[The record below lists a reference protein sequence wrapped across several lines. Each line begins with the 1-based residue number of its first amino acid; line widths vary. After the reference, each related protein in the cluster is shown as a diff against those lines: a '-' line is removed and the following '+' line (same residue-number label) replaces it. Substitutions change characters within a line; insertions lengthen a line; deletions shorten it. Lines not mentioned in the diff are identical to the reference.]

1 MKILLIHKFHYMLG
15 GTETFHYN
23 LAEALTAAGHE
34 VIFFSMYDERNIPC
48 AQDKYFVSNVD
59 YSPIIKMNNFLP
71 INQEYK
77 AYYEHDNYILY
88 FGRYAREKGVLT
100 ILKAYAKMH
109 CDEKLVL
116 VGKGSEED
124 SVDYIMAVP
133 ASENHLLG
141 IISVLI
147 EKTIGKGR
155 IFSGTYYILLGALIA
170 RTRIFAKA
178 KIILPVLVGTFLAA
192 AFLNLFLMKIIMSVM
207 FFMLVLMCNC
217 SGDGRKFRRTSTV
230 MYYIPIRNL
239 VSNQEYQRPLSE
251 NHIRKALEEFDVY
264 QINPVKV
271 SRRDGINYVFDGQHT
286 IEIIASESGSR
297 DTPVWC
303 MIYDDLKYKEE
314 AHIFADQQKHVKALS
329 SFETFKAHI
338 EADDPKQK
346 MIEAIVQSYGL
357 AITSTKAK
365 NGISAVSTL
374 ERIYDK
380 YGQAVLDRTLR
391 LAAATWEGENN
402 SFSGNILMG
411 IARIVVAYGDTVRDD
426 VFKDHVGRVSVK
438 AIIRAA
444 KERRPGAL
452 GYSEAMIIEYNK
464 KSKFRLSLKT
474 LYGGKAM
481 SGEDDFGE
489 E

>member
-1 MKILLIHKFHYMLG
+1 MIAGDML
-15 GTETFHYN
+15 TQ
-23 LAEALTAAGHE
+23 AQQ
-34 VIFFSMYDERNIPC
+34 RCIP
-48 AQDKYFVSNVD
+48 DVS
-59 YSPIIKMNNFLP
+59 FEL
-71 INQEYK
+71 
-77 AYYEHDNYILY
+77 
-88 FGRYAREKGVLT
+88 
-100 ILKAYAKMH
+100 
-109 CDEKLVL
+109 
-116 VGKGSEED
+116 
-124 SVDYIMAVP
+124 
-133 ASENHLLG
+133 
-141 IISVLI
+141 
-147 EKTIGKGR
+147 
-155 IFSGTYYILLGALIA
+155 
-170 RTRIFAKA
+170 
-178 KIILPVLVGTFLAA
+178 
-192 AFLNLFLMKIIMSVM
+192 
-207 FFMLVLMCNC
+207 
-217 SGDGRKFRRTSTV
+217 
-230 MYYIPIRNL
+230 IPIRNL

-314 AHIFADQQKHVKALS
+314 AHIKALS

-474 LYGGKAM
+474 LYGGKQT
-481 SGEDDFGE
+481 SDEDEFGE

>member
-1 MKILLIHKFHYMLG
+1 MIPGDML
-15 GTETFHYN
+15 TD
-23 LAEALTAAGHE
+23 AQ
-34 VIFFSMYDERNIPC
+34 RRCIP
-48 AQDKYFVSNVD
+48 DVS
-59 YSPIIKMNNFLP
+59 FEL
-71 INQEYK
+71 
-77 AYYEHDNYILY
+77 
-88 FGRYAREKGVLT
+88 
-100 ILKAYAKMH
+100 
-109 CDEKLVL
+109 
-116 VGKGSEED
+116 
-124 SVDYIMAVP
+124 
-133 ASENHLLG
+133 
-141 IISVLI
+141 
-147 EKTIGKGR
+147 
-155 IFSGTYYILLGALIA
+155 
-170 RTRIFAKA
+170 
-178 KIILPVLVGTFLAA
+178 
-192 AFLNLFLMKIIMSVM
+192 
-207 FFMLVLMCNC
+207 
-217 SGDGRKFRRTSTV
+217 
-230 MYYIPIRNL
+230 IPIRNL

-474 LYGGKAM
+474 LYGGKQT
-481 SGEDDFGE
+481 SDEDEFGE

>member
-1 MKILLIHKFHYMLG
+1 MCHHINICWYFICKAVQHFIHLCSILIQTGRTLKVFYS
-15 GTETFHYN
+15 F
-23 LAEALTAAGHE
+23 
-34 VIFFSMYDERNIPC
+34 R
-48 AQDKYFVSNVD
+48 DK
-59 YSPIIKMNNFLP
+59 
-71 INQEYK
+71 
-77 AYYEHDNYILY
+77 
-88 FGRYAREKGVLT
+88 
-100 ILKAYAKMH
+100 
-109 CDEKLVL
+109 
-116 VGKGSEED
+116 
-124 SVDYIMAVP
+124 
-133 ASENHLLG
+133 
-141 IISVLI
+141 
-147 EKTIGKGR
+147 
-155 IFSGTYYILLGALIA
+155 
-170 RTRIFAKA
+170 
-178 KIILPVLVGTFLAA
+178 
-192 AFLNLFLMKIIMSVM
+192 FLN
-207 FFMLVLMCNC
+207 
-217 SGDGRKFRRTSTV
+217 
-230 MYYIPIRNL
+230 IRITAVNINL
-239 VSNQEYQRPLSE
+239 
-251 NHIRKALEEFDVY
+251 
-264 QINPVKV
+264 
-271 SRRDGINYVFDGQHT
+271 
-286 IEIIASESGSR
+286 
-297 DTPVWC
+297 
-303 MIYDDLKYKEE
+303 IY
-314 AHIFADQQKHVKALS
+314 
-329 SFETFKAHI
+329 T
-338 EADDPKQK
+338 
-346 MIEAIVQSYGL
+346 L